1 MNTDKLSTGGASPS
15 AKSKKREGE
24 KRKSPCTPLREKGKG
39 KEDRRGSL
47 SEPSF
52 ARARTRSAGMRA
64 RLRSALD
71 ADLDV
76 AVRAFNG
83 TADDRRIWA
92 SIAWRVGVEEFHHA
106 LINKLAEDSA
116 DNAPRRPA
124 ATFQA
129 FLNARFPKPETVL
142 DENTS
147 ACPKP
152 SRDAGV
158 KPCPE
163 FINYGHRCQSGE
175 CGGAVAERC
184 ASLPGI
190 GADAVKGGAA

>member
-1 MNTDKLSTGGASPS
+1 MNTDELSTGGASPS

-52 ARARTRSAGMRA
+52 ARARVRTRGAGMRA
-64 RLRSALD
+64 RLRASLD

-76 AVRAFNG
+76 AVSAFNG
-83 TADDRRIWA
+83 TATDWRIWA
-92 SIAWRVGVEEFHHA
+92 KIAWRVGVEEFHHA

-129 FLNARFPKPETVL
+129 FLNARFPKPETEDGRGKREL
-142 DENTS
+142 
-147 ACPKP
+147 
-152 SRDAGV
+152 
-158 KPCPE
+158 PE
-163 FINYGHRCQSGE
+163 FVNSE
-175 CGGAVAERC
+175 SSAGA
-184 ASLPGI
+184 
-190 GADAVKGGAA
+190 KGGAA

>member
-15 AKSKKREGE
+15 AKSKKSEGE
-24 KRKSPCTPLREKGKG
+24 KRKSPSTPLREKGKG
-39 KEDRRGSL
+39 KERRRGSL
-47 SEPSF
+47 QNRLS
-52 ARARTRSAGMRA
+52 RAHMRTR
-64 RLRSALD
+64 LREALD
-71 ADLDV
+71 ADLDI
-76 AVRAFNG
+76 AVRAFGG
-83 TADDRRIWA
+83 TPTDRRIWA
-92 SIAWRVGVEEFHHA
+92 KIAWRVGVEEFHHA

-147 ACPKP
+147 ACSKP
-152 SRDAGV
+152 SRDTGV

>member
-47 SEPSF
+47 QNRLS
-52 ARARTRSAGMRA
+52 RARMRK
-64 RLRSALD
+64 RLRLALD
-71 ADLDV
+71 ADLDI

-92 SIAWRVGVEEFHHA
+92 SIAWRIGIEEFHYA
-106 LINKLAEDSA
+106 LLNKLSEDSS

-124 ATFQA
+124 AAFQA
-129 FLNARFPKPETVL
+129 FLNERFPREKHWENGRPARSVDRPIADHATDGTSVVPVSTGRMPVAPVLPE
-142 DENTS
+142 
-147 ACPKP
+147 
-152 SRDAGV
+152 
-158 KPCPE
+158 
-163 FINYGHRCQSGE
+163 
-175 CGGAVAERC
+175 
-184 ASLPGI
+184 
-190 GADAVKGGAA
+190 GGAA